1 MAINL
6 SEKSEASLKRVMR
19 DFGMEDR
26 DRAIAHI
33 VQDWLVGHGYLST
46 TLAGGKDKDPSRPD
60 EIDPETV
67 QYPSYFKD
75 GGSI

>member
-1 MAINL
+1 
-6 SEKSEASLKRVMR
+6 MR
-19 DFGMEDR
+19 DFGMDDR

-33 VQDWLVGHGYLST
+33 VQDWLVGHGYLVTAASGT
-46 TLAGGKDKDPSRPD
+46 ESDSASEP
-60 EIDPETV
+60 DPETM